1 MQDVPQFVLKQ
12 MREKATA
19 GFHPD
24 ADLLT
29 AFAEQSLPGSERAR
43 VIEHLAACG
52 DCRDVLALALP
63 ATEIAVSPVSIARPR
78 SGWLGLP
85 VLRWGALAAGLAV
98 VISVGVL
105 QYSHSRKNDTVSS
118 SRPPEAVTLPSGANS
133 TSSTETAASQTV
145 TGKQTSSALGSHA
158 STGQKP
164 EVEVTRTVR
173 ATGHEVVFAPAAQS
187 AKTPLAQVTSHS
199 ARTSGNQVAAQIAQN
214 ESPLLPNREDVTN
227 LTSFDVVKA
236 KDPVPAESASGNAP
250 TSLATASPLQ
260 TSPSLMLR
268 ALPRWTIS
276 SSGVLQRSFDRGNTW
291 ENVNPALSEVQIDA
305 YAPAQRTSGDS
316 DADSKQANHPKPAVA
331 GDPGAVFRAV
341 AAFGL
346 EVWAGGSGG
355 VLYHT
360 SDGGNHWIRVTPTT
374 ADAGLTGDIIGIQF
388 ADPQHGKIS
397 TSNAELW
404 TTSDTGQTWQKQP

>member
-1 MQDVPQFVLKQ
+1 

-52 DCRDVLALALP
+52 DRQDVLALALP

-133 TSSTETAASQTV
+133 TSSTEAAASQTV

-187 AKTPLAQVTSHS
+187 AKTPS
-199 ARTSGNQVAAQIAQN
+199 ARSLLTPPEQAGIRWLRRLLRTSRRCYRMEG
-214 ESPLLPNREDVTN
+214 RTN

-236 KDPVPAESASGNAP
+236 KDPVPQSQLGQRSHVPCDRQSLAQPRRLSCCALYRAGRSVPPVYCNAP
-250 TSLATASPLQ
+250 STAEIP
-260 TSPSLMLR
+260 
-268 ALPRWTIS
+268 
-276 SSGVLQRSFDRGNTW
+276 G
-291 ENVNPALSEVQIDA
+291 
-305 YAPAQRTSGDS
+305 RTS
-316 DADSKQANHPKPAVA
+316 
-331 GDPGAVFRAV
+331 
-341 AAFGL
+341 
-346 EVWAGGSGG
+346 
-355 VLYHT
+355 
-360 SDGGNHWIRVTPTT
+360 
-374 ADAGLTGDIIGIQF
+374 IQ
-388 ADPQHGKIS
+388 
-397 TSNAELW
+397 L
-404 TTSDTGQTWQKQP
+404 